1 MIAWKLISSPGIINN
16 IIRVIFL
23 WLDFFGYW
31 LVSNIYNVFFAVS
44 SAEIISGSAVRAF
57 YSRVQLIIGFIM
69 LFKLAFTILGII
81 IEPDTAKDNQ
91 KGAGS
96 IIKRI
101 AVALAMLTLVVPINI
116 PDTGNNPLYEKIKD
130 NGILFGFLYQFQ
142 ESVQKEQILGK
153 LILGIPSSSTYTD
166 EEGYEVGN
174 MADVGSVMAATVARS
189 FMRPTILAEYQDEAA
204 TTTSAKEINEIAA
217 CKDSDA
223 LADYIDGSVGYTSI
237 IDHIN
242 DDCDSDDGEVY
253 AYEYTIIG
261 GLVTSVIMAFIIAGF
276 TVDVAIRAVK
286 LAVLRLIAPIPI
298 ISYIS
303 PGSEKEGAFGN
314 WTKTL
319 ISTYIDLFVRI
330 AIIYFGAYLIALIAN
345 SLTGGGGIDIIP
357 SSGGFITK
365 TLATVFIILG
375 ILLFMKEAP
384 KFIKDVFG
392 IKGAPMGNAGLSG
405 LLGGMA
411 MAGGGLAGF
420 GLGAMQGL
428 QAGSDAAA
436 QGKAFSPFAAY
447 AQNRDM
453 LAKIK
458 TGDKDAR
465 GGLIGKTMD
474 RLNYMARE
482 KQANK
487 FGASKE
493 NLKAFKENEDLAKS
507 RAAAAAEEF
516 DLAKEQIKNMGIF
529 SDPSDSVTEE
539 QRASWSKQKRKAM
552 ATKQAAWDRYI
563 EARDKNA
570 KAQDD
575 LEKASKAKK
584 YADEARAGLGV
595 APRIIDR
602 YQATYRSE
610 DPSKAQPMNPAT
622 GSVGDTANDST
633 TDDSNIPSSG
643 HGSQA
648 GPGGGPGGPPP
659 PPPS

>member
-1 MIAWKLISSPGIINN
+1 MIGLLSSPGIICN
-16 IIRVIFL
+16 IFRQILVL
-23 WLDFFGYW
+23 LDIFGYW
-31 LVSNIYNVFFAVS
+31 IVSSIYNVFFAVS
-44 SAEIISGSAVRAF
+44 SAEIISGSVVRAF

-69 LFKLAFTILGII
+69 LFKLAFTVLGII
-81 IEPDTAKDNQ
+81 IEPDTAVKDNQ
-91 KGAGS
+91 KGIGS
-96 IIKRI
+96 IIKR
-101 AVALAMLTLVVPINI
+101 VAISLALLTLVVPLNI

-153 LILGIPSSSTYTD
+153 LILGIPSSSTAA
-166 EEGYEVGN
+166 EEDGYEVGN
-174 MADVGSVMAATVARS
+174 MADAGTIMAATVAKS
-189 FMRPTILAEYQDEAA
+189 FMRPTVLSYYKDDAN
-204 TTTSAKEINEIAA
+204 TTSASGLNEIAA
-217 CKDSDA
+217 CKDSEA
-223 LADYIDGSVGYTSI
+223 LNDYVDGSASYETI

-253 AYEYTIIG
+253 AYEYIPLG
-261 GLVTSVIMAFIIAGF
+261 GLITSVLMAIIIAGF
-276 TVDVAIRAVK
+276 TVDVAVRAIK
-286 LAVLRLIAPIPI
+286 LAVLRLLSPIPI

-303 PGSEKEGAFGN
+303 PGSEKDGAFGN

-319 ISTYIDLFVRI
+319 ISTYVDLFVRI
-330 AIIYFGAYLIALIAN
+330 AIIYFGIFLIVIVSN
-345 SLTGGGGIDIIP
+345 SIVGNGGVEIIP
-357 SSGGFITK
+357 SSGGLFTK
-365 TLATVFIILG
+365 FLATIFIILG
-375 ILLFMKEAP
+375 ILLFSKEAP
-384 KFIKDVFG
+384 KFIKDIFG

-405 LLGGMA
+405 VLGGMA
-411 MAGGGLAGF
+411 MAGGGLAAV

-436 QGKAFSPFAAY
+436 QGKAFSPFTAY
-447 AQNRDM
+447 SQNKDM

-487 FGASKE
+487 FGATKE

-507 RAAAAAEEF
+507 KAAAAAEEF

-529 SDPSDSVTEE
+529 SDPSASVTEE

-602 YQATYRSE
+602 YQVTYRSE

-622 GSVGDTANDST
+622 GSAGDTANDST

-643 HGSQA
+643 HGS
-648 GPGGGPGGPPP
+648 
-659 PPPS
+659 

>member
-1 MIAWKLISSPGIINN
+1 MIGLLSSPGIICN
-16 IIRVIFL
+16 IFRQILVL
-23 WLDFFGYW
+23 LDIFGYW
-31 LVSNIYNVFFAVS
+31 IVSSIYNVFFAVS
-44 SAEIISGSAVRAF
+44 SAEIISGSVVRAF

-69 LFKLAFTILGII
+69 LFKLAFTVLGII

-153 LILGIPSSSTYTD
+153 LILGIPSSSTTT
-166 EEGYEVGN
+166 EEDGYEVGN
-174 MADVGSVMAATVARS
+174 MADAGTIMAATVAKS
-189 FMRPTILAEYQDEAA
+189 FMRPTVLSYYKDDAN
-204 TTTSAKEINEIAA
+204 TTSVSGLNEIAA
-217 CKDSDA
+217 CKDSEA
-223 LADYIDGSVGYTSI
+223 LNDYVDGSASYETI

-253 AYEYTIIG
+253 AYEYIPLG
-261 GLVTSVIMAFIIAGF
+261 GLITSVLMAIIIAGF
-276 TVDVAIRAVK
+276 TVDVAVRAIK
-286 LAVLRLIAPIPI
+286 LAVLRLLSPIPI

-303 PGSEKEGAFGN
+303 PGSEKDGAFGN

-319 ISTYIDLFVRI
+319 ISTYVDLFVRI
-330 AIIYFGAYLIALIAN
+330 AIIYFGIFLIVIVSN
-345 SLTGGGGIDIIP
+345 SIVGNGGVEIIP
-357 SSGGFITK
+357 SSGGLFTK
-365 TLATVFIILG
+365 FLATIFIILG
-375 ILLFMKEAP
+375 ILLFSKEAP
-384 KFIKDVFG
+384 KFIKDIFG

-405 LLGGMA
+405 VLGGMA
-411 MAGGGLAGF
+411 MAGGGLAAV

-436 QGKAFSPFAAY
+436 QGKAFSPFTAY
-447 AQNRDM
+447 SQNKDM

-493 NLKAFKENEDLAKS
+493 NLKAFKENEDKAKA

-516 DLAKEQIKNMGIF
+516 DLAKSNMENLGVY
-529 SDPSDSVTEE
+529 SDPGASGTAE
-539 QRASWSKQKRKAM
+539 QRA
-552 ATKQAAWDRYI
+552 AWERYTQ
-563 EARDKNA
+563 ARDNNA
-570 KAQDD
+570 KAQDV

>member
-1 MIAWKLISSPGIINN
+1 MIGLLSSPGIICN
-16 IIRVIFL
+16 IFRQILVL
-23 WLDFFGYW
+23 LDIFGYW
-31 LVSNIYNVFFAVS
+31 IVSSIYNVFFAVS
-44 SAEIISGSAVRAF
+44 SAEIISGSVVRAF

-69 LFKLAFTILGII
+69 LFKLAFTVLGII

-91 KGAGS
+91 KGINS

-101 AVALAMLTLVVPINI
+101 AVALAMLTLVVPLNI

-153 LILGIPSSSTYTD
+153 LILGIPSSSTTA
-166 EEGYEVGN
+166 EEDGYEVGN
-174 MADVGSVMAATVARS
+174 MADAGTIMAATVAKS
-189 FMRPTILAEYQDEAA
+189 FMRPTVLSYYKDDAN
-204 TTTSAKEINEIAA
+204 TTSASGLNEIAA
-217 CKDSDA
+217 CKDSEA
-223 LADYIDGSVGYTSI
+223 LNDYVDGSASYETI

-253 AYEYTIIG
+253 AYEYIPLG
-261 GLVTSVIMAFIIAGF
+261 GLITSVLMAIIIAGF
-276 TVDVAIRAVK
+276 TVDVAVRAIK
-286 LAVLRLIAPIPI
+286 LAVLRLLSPIPI

-303 PGSEKEGAFGN
+303 PGSEKDGAFGN

-319 ISTYIDLFVRI
+319 ISTYVDLFVRI
-330 AIIYFGAYLIALIAN
+330 AIIYFGIFLIVIVSN
-345 SLTGGGGIDIIP
+345 SIVGNGGVEIIP
-357 SSGGFITK
+357 SSGGLFTK
-365 TLATVFIILG
+365 FLATIFIILG
-375 ILLFMKEAP
+375 ILLFSKEAP
-384 KFIKDVFG
+384 KFIKDIFG

-405 LLGGMA
+405 VLGGMA
-411 MAGGGLAGF
+411 MAGGGLAAV

-436 QGKAFSPFAAY
+436 QGKAFSPFTAY
-447 AQNRDM
+447 SQNKDM

-493 NLKAFKENEDLAKS
+493 NLKAFKDQEDLAKA

-529 SDPSDSVTEE
+529 SDPSASVTDE
-539 QRASWSKQKRKAM
+539 QRASWSKQKKKAM

-563 EARDKNA
+563 TARDNNTT
-570 KAQDD
+570 AQSD

-584 YADEARAGLGV
+584 YADDARSGLGV

-659 PPPS
+659 PR

>member
-1 MIAWKLISSPGIINN
+1 MIAWKFISSPGIINN
-16 IIRVIFL
+16 IIRVIFV
-23 WLDFFGYW
+23 WLDTFGYW
-31 LVSNIYNVFFAVS
+31 LVSSIYNVFFAVS
-44 SAEIISGSAVRAF
+44 SAEIISGSVVRVF

-81 IEPDTAKDNQ
+81 VEPDAAKDSK

-174 MADVGSVMAATVARS
+174 MADVGSVMAATVAKS
-189 FMRPTILAEYQDEAA
+189 FMRPTVLADYQDEAD
-204 TTTSAKEINEIAA
+204 TTTSAARINEIAA

-223 LADYIDGSVGYTSI
+223 LADYIDGSVGYGSI
-237 IDHIN
+237 INHIN

-261 GLVTSVIMAFIIAGF
+261 GLVTSVIMAIIIAGF

-303 PGSEKEGAFGN
+303 PGSEKDGAFGN

-330 AIIYFGAYLIALIAN
+330 AIIYFGAYLIVLVAN
-345 SLTGGGGIDIIP
+345 SLTGGDGINIIP
-357 SSGGFITK
+357 SSGGFFTK
-365 TLATVFIILG
+365 ALATVFIILG

-428 QAGSDAAA
+428 QTGSDAAA
-436 QGKAFSPFAAY
+436 QGKAFSPFTAY
-447 AQNRDM
+447 SQNKDM

-465 GGLIGKTMD
+465 GGLIGSTMD
-474 RLNYMARE
+474 RLNYMTRE
-482 KQANK
+482 KQADK

-493 NLKAFKENEDLAKS
+493 NLKAFKKNEDLAKA

-516 DLAKEQIKNMGIF
+516 DLAKSNMENLGVY
-529 SDPSDSVTEE
+529 SDPGASGTAE
-539 QRASWSKQKRKAM
+539 QRAAWARYTTAKENN
-552 ATKQAAWDRYI
+552 AT
-563 EARDKNA
+563 
-570 KAQDD
+570 AQDA

-584 YADEARAGLGV
+584 YADDARSGLGV

-622 GSVGDTANDST
+622 GNAGDTANDST
-633 TDDSNIPSSG
+633 TDDSNFRSSG

-648 GPGGGPGGPPP
+648 GPGGGQNVPPP
-659 PPPS
+659 PPPR